1 MINST
6 LTTFRYVVDQS
17 DIKWHNTIL
26 AVLSKF
32 PHFWVG
38 FEDIGKVN
46 MMGLSQEQVD
56 NIVSGFHR
64 IYNSL
69 EVNFE

>member
-1 MINST
+1 
-6 LTTFRYVVDQS
+6 V
-17 DIKWHNTIL
+17 WHKIIL
-26 AVLSKF
+26 AVLSKC
-32 PHFWVG
+32 PQFWVG

-46 MMGLSQEQVD
+46 MKGLSQEQVD

-69 EVNFE
+69 EVNE